1 MSIAQQIATP
11 TPKSRA
17 RRPSAPLQLVPAPRR
32 AYTLGRIFVLVAI
45 TALGTA
51 LLAGTVAVGLMM
63 LASNLGG

>member
-11 TPKSRA
+11 TPKSNA
-17 RRPSAPLQLVPAPRR
+17 RRPSAPLRPAPTPRP
-32 AYTLGRIFVLVAI
+32 AYTLGRIFVLLAI

-63 LASNLGG
+63 VASNLGG

>member
-1 MSIAQQIATP
+1 VSIAQQIATP
-11 TPKSRA
+11 TPKSKA
-17 RRPSAPLQLVPAPRR
+17 RRPSAPLQPVPAPRR
-32 AYTLGRIFVLVAI
+32 AYALGRIFVLVAI